1 MNKIEWLGEGKYK
14 DKWAREYEGMVPL
27 SDILKNIHLGVK
39 KGVYIYITYQ
49 DQGNYLFK
57 KFEEF
62 RLDKS
67 QPGRTSAITNAR
79 TPRTFVK
86 HFLSC
91 FGEEFDDENLD
102 DKDAFERLSEFLKN
116 KNEIL
121 DKVIVHFGAGD
132 WTIKKEMQY
141 KFNEDGMNNKT
152 KKGAK
157 GEIMKNKIKIAQL
170 NSILEGVA
178 GCGKTYYQ
186 KSLFELSG
194 ENKDLGF
201 TPERSETVVFHPS
214 TSYEDFVSGLRP
226 LKDGGFTGKAGI
238 FVELCNRAAADPE
251 HNYLLFIDEINR
263 ANTAKVFGDLL
274 MVIEESK
281 RAPVEKLGTYKRAVL
296 TRDEAKSVRLTTVR
310 LQTAIDALPEKAN
323 PPVEKYEGNLEYLA
337 VPDNLYIVGTMNS
350 TDRSVGTID
359 LALRRRFT
367 WHTME
372 PKTLEDF
379 ENEFEKERQAE
390 LAELFRWYSQVNIKL
405 QKKVGPD
412 ARLGHSYF
420 YENKKTSK
428 QIAHDLLKQLA
439 EIAYIFHLEDLMVE
453 EPFNQLVAGLRL
465 TKEGEGLG
473 QKVIVEEASDN
484 NSGKVSKK
492 PELAGNNSVESLKSS
507 QES

>member
-14 DKWAREYEGMVPL
+14 DKWVRKYEGVVPL

-39 KGVYIYITYQ
+39 KGVYIYVTYQ
-49 DQGNYLFK
+49 DQGNHLFK

-67 QPGRTSAITNAR
+67 QPGRNSAITKAR

-91 FGEEFDDENLD
+91 FGEEFDDENLSD
-102 DKDAFERLSEFLKN
+102 EDAFKRLSEFLT
-116 KNEIL
+116 NENENL
-121 DKVIVHFGAGD
+121 DKVIVHFGTGD
-132 WTIKKEMQY
+132 WAIKKEMQY
-141 KFNEDGMNNKT
+141 KFNEAGMFSKT
-152 KKGAK
+152 RKGVQ

-186 KSLFELSG
+186 KSLFEVSG

-201 TPERSETVVFHPS
+201 TPDCSETVVFHPS

-226 LKDGGFTGKAGI
+226 QKGGGFSGEAGI

-251 HNYLLFIDEINR
+251 NNYLLFIDEINR

-281 RAPVEKLGTYKRAVL
+281 RAPVAKLNTYKRAVL
-296 TRDEAKSVRLTTVR
+296 TRGEAKSLGITTVR

-323 PPVEKYEGNLEYLA
+323 PPAKGKEGALEYLA

-372 PKTLEDF
+372 PKTLEEL
-379 ENEFEKERQAE
+379 ENEFEKERQSE
-390 LAELFRWYSQVNIKL
+390 LSELFRWYAQANIKL

-420 YENKKTSK
+420 YENKKTSQ
-428 QIAHDLLKQLA
+428 QIARDLLKQLA
-439 EIAYIFHLEDLMVE
+439 EIFYIFHLEDLIAE
-453 EPFNQLVAGLRL
+453 EPFSRPIQDLKLKNV
-465 TKEGEGLG
+465 GEGLG
-473 QKVIVEEASDN
+473 QKVIVEQVSAN
-484 NSGKVSKK
+484 NSGKASGN
-492 PELAGNNSVESLKSS
+492 PEPAESDSGKSPENPQGS
-507 QES
+507 